1 MNNALRPMTTGE
13 LLDRTFSI
21 YRNNFLLF
29 VGISALAAI
38 ILVAATVG
46 LLALGFT
53 IPTPGAKIDPQVFFR
68 QLAVYFIVVG
78 LFYLIGASFA
88 MGATI
93 YAVSKVYLGQPVNIS
108 ESYGRVFPR
117 LGRIV
122 GIVLLILL
130 RMIGLFLL
138 FYVGA
143 IVVVFFAAMAT
154 MGSRSTAGFA
164 IGMGIVIVTM
174 LTGYVFMIRLY
185 FKYSLAVPACVLENT
200 GALQSLKRSAF
211 LAKGSL
217 WRIFMI
223 YLLMAILVT
232 CFNLVMHLPAN
243 LFIRTAP
250 LVAIVWQ
257 FVATFFAFSFG
268 YPISTIATCLIYYDQ
283 RIRKEAF
290 DLQVMMEALG
300 QSGPDQAISAAPIG

>member
-13 LLDRTFSI
+13 LLDRTFSL

-29 VGISALAAI
+29 AGIAALAALV
-38 ILVAATVG
+38 LVAATVA

-53 IPTPGAKIDPQVFFR
+53 VPTPGAQIDPQTFFKK
-68 QLAVYFIVVG
+68 LAVYFSVIA

-88 MGATI
+88 TGATI
-93 YAVSKVYLGQPVNIS
+93 YAVSKVYLEQPVNIS

-117 LGRIV
+117 LGRII
-122 GIVLLILL
+122 GIVLLIIL

-138 FYVGA
+138 FYAGA
-143 IVVVFFAAMAT
+143 VVLAILLALVVATGRSAGYLIGMVIGISAVVV
-154 MGSRSTAGFA
+154 
-164 IGMGIVIVTM
+164 
-174 LTGYVFMIRLY
+174 GYVFAFRLF
-185 FKYSLAVPACVLENT
+185 FKYSLAVPACVLENA
-200 GALQSLKRSAF
+200 GAVQSLKRSAF

-223 YLLMAILVT
+223 YLLMAILVI
-232 CFNLVMHLPAN
+232 CFNLVLHLPAN

-283 RIRKEAF
+283 RIKKEAF

-300 QSGPDQAISAAPIG
+300 QSAPNQAISAAPIG